1 MNGRLM
7 GISMVNKKGGGPL
20 PANQLAGQGGLVA
33 NSLPPR
39 PLSAKGLA
47 NGRYVLKTA
56 VGPECVLAAIKL

>member
-39 PLSAKGLA
+39 P
-47 NGRYVLKTA
+47 
-56 VGPECVLAAIKL
+56 